1 MLRAENIQKVLDEFG
16 KNVVRLARIELG
28 ATRKGQRWKWDEE
41 SQSYKR
47 GKKFNKV
54 INNSG
59 TLSKSLAYSTNL
71 SNANSISF
79 DISMADYGE
88 WVDKGRKKGTSAPSL
103 AIQKWVETKPIRPRT
118 ASGSFAKIT
127 SKNINSL
134 TYLINRKIKKV
145 GIEPTNFL
153 TEPFNLKYQN
163 LPNEIVE
170 AYALDVE
177 DFVRFSIDK
186 LNKKYKV

>member
-1 MLRAENIQKVLDEFG
+1 MLRAENIQRVLDNFG
-16 KNVVRLARIELG
+16 QNVVRLARIELG
-28 ATRKGQRWKWDEE
+28 ATRKGQRWEWDEE
-41 SQSYKR
+41 THSYKR
-47 GKKFNKV
+47 GKKFNKF

-59 TLSKSLAYSTNL
+59 TLSKSLAYNTSL

-88 WVDKGRKKGTSAPSL
+88 WVDAGRKKGNYAPSL
-103 AIQKWVETKPIRPRT
+103 AIQKWVETKPIRPRN

-127 SKNINSL
+127 SSNINSL

-145 GIEPTNFL
+145 GIEPTHFL
-153 TEPFNLKYQN
+153 SEPFNLKYKQ
-163 LPNEIVE
+163 LPEEVVE